1 MFEYAFDLAGN
12 TYPVIEFFDI
22 ADATAITKGELV
34 RFTDGYIVAGG
45 TDYTTPYIGVA
56 ADSKV
61 ANDGINRIGVYVSP
75 TAVFK
80 TDPITTTVSATPS
93 ATVWTDSVVL
103 LNTTSDAGKGGK
115 LKIKSKATGAT
126 GTFVPGKVIPVTAS
140 ATNTLTGAAGAFPG
154 NTTVGDVGL
163 FFPPINK
170 LGATASATNALTLT
184 WPATSGTALR
194 VIDHDLTN
202 EKVLVQLKLHS
213 FAN

>member
-1 MFEYAFDLAGN
+1 MFDYAYDLAGN

-45 TDYTTPYIGVA
+45 TDYTTPYLGVA

-80 TDPITTTVSATPS
+80 TNPITTTVSATPS
-93 ATVWTDSVVL
+93 ATVWTDSVNIL
-103 LNTTSDAGKGGK
+103 DTTANDGKGGK
-115 LKIKSKATGAT
+115 LKIKSKAVGAT
-126 GTFVPGKVIPVTAS
+126 GTYVVGAVIPITAS
-140 ATNTLTGAAGAFPG
+140 ATNTLTGAFPG

-184 WPATSGTALR
+184 WAATSGTALR

-202 EKVLVQLKLHS
+202 DKVLVQLKLHS